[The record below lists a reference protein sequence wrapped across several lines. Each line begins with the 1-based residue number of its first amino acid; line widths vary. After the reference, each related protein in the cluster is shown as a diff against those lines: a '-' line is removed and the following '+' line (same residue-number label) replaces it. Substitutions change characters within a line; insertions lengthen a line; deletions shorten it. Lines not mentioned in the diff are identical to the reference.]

1 MARFSFRRCWAVMWK
16 EVVQFRRDT
25 LSFGILLTVPL
36 IELLLFGY
44 ALNVDTRH
52 MPTVVIDQARNE
64 DSRRFI
70 AELATSSYFDIIPV
84 SGHPA
89 SGGLEQ
95 AEAQMR
101 AGTARFVVVI
111 PPDLSARIARQQEM
125 GILIEADMSD
135 PIAANNAIVALDHLP
150 FLQRGVEAASQTGAY
165 VLHRRYNPEAVTSF
179 NVVPALLG
187 VILEMTL
194 MIATGLALTR
204 ESERGTIEG
213 LLSMPILATEMMVGK
228 ILPYVVMGMMQLGFI
243 LIAARVLFDVP
254 FRGPFLSLWLACS
267 VFILCTVLLGYTIST
282 FVRTQ
287 MQATHVIFS
296 YFLPSLVLSGF
307 MFPFEGMPAWAQALG
322 NIFPLTHFIRIIR
335 AVMLKGASLADLP
348 GEAAMLVLY
357 ALLFFTAAIWRFHR
371 TLD

>member
-1 MARFSFRRCWAVMWK
+1 MGGFSWVRCWAVMWK
-16 EVVQFRRDT
+16 EVVQFRRDR

-52 MPTVVIDQARNE
+52 MPTVVVDMAQSE
-64 DSRRFI
+64 ESRDLR
-70 AELATSSYFDIIPV
+70 AQLANSSYFDVLSEPHSLV
-84 SGHPA
+84 
-89 SGGLEQ
+89 Q
-95 AEAQMR
+95 AEAKMR
-101 AGTARFVVVI
+101 SSEARFVIVI
-111 PPDLSARIARQQEM
+111 PAGLSARQNRNETGQV
-125 GILIEADMSD
+125 LIEADMSD

-150 FLQRGVEAASQTGAY
+150 FFRKGGDTDRGAEGF
-165 VLHRRYNPEAVTSF
+165 VLHRRFNPEAVTSF

-204 ESERGTIEG
+204 ESEQGTIEG

-228 ILPYVVMGMMQLGFI
+228 ILPYMIMGVFQLGFI
-243 LIAARVLFDVP
+243 LAAARILFDVP
-254 FRGPFLSLWLACS
+254 FRGPFLSLWLACV
-267 VFILCTVLLGYTIST
+267 VFIICTVLLGYTIST

-307 MFPFEGMPAWAQALG
+307 MFPFEGMPGWAQAMG
-322 NIFPLTHFIRIIR
+322 NVFPLTHFIRIIR
-335 AVMLKGASLADLP
+335 ATMLKGASLADLQ
-348 GEAAMLVLY
+348 GEAVLLLGY
-357 ALLFFTAAIWRFHR
+357 ALLFFCAAIWRFHR